1 MGKIFAK
8 FVQNETY
15 PQELHEFLFS
25 VITNSELA
33 SFSNSVG
40 SHDKDDDTFSS
51 LFCCTID
58 EFLLEKKWISPES
71 TFLSKIRFLET
82 FKPLKMLPI
91 ITLFHISQPGCSCEV
106 FTY

>member
-15 PQELHEFLFS
+15 PEELHEFLFS

-58 EFLLEKKWISPES
+58 EFLLEKNG
-71 TFLSKIRFLET
+71 FHQNQ
-82 FKPLKMLPI
+82 
-91 ITLFHISQPGCSCEV
+91 LFCQKYV
-106 FTY
+106 F